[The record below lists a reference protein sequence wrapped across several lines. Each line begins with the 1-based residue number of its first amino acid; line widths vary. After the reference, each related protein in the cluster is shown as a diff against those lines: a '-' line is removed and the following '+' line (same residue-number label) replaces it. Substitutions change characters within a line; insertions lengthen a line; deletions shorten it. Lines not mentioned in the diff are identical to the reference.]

1 MECSVSYI
9 GQQIF
14 LNVKVNECIMSFHKV
29 DSKYITPMMG
39 LYQVIYQH
47 VLLMY
52 R

>member
-9 GQQIF
+9 SQKIF

-29 DSKYITPMMG
+29 DSKYITPTMG

>member
-9 GQQIF
+9 SQKIF

-39 LYQVIYQH
+39 LYHVIYQH